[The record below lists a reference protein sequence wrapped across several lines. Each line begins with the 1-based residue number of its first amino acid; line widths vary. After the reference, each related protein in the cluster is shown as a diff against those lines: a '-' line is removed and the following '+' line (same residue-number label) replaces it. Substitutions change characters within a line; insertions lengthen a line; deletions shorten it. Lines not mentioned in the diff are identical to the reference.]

1 MKTSKTIY
9 LAIVLTI
16 GILTINSCGNDD
28 DCTEQTW
35 YQDADGDGFGNVN
48 MSQSSC
54 TQPTGYVSDNTD
66 FDDLNSDAYPGA
78 VENCNDGIDNDGDGN
93 IDNCIIDEIL
103 GNWTDNFGTTY
114 VINNTTLTLAS
125 MSVTDIFHIQMQGEN
140 FVICQNDASNN
151 YNPNLYSKFL
161 ITNLSANEF
170 YLCQSFYDS
179 PSQISIENATD
190 PSDLNDL
197 TSGCG
202 GFSWA
207 QVTRD

>member
-9 LAIVLTI
+9 LAVVLTI
-16 GILTINSCGNDD
+16 GMLTINSCNKDD

-48 MSQSSC
+48 LSQNSC

-66 FDDLNSDAYPGA
+66 FEDNNASAYPGA

-93 IDNCIIDEIL
+93 IDNCIVDKIL
-103 GNWTDNFGTTY
+103 GNWTDNYGTAY
-114 VINNTTLTLAS
+114 AINATTLT
-125 MSVTDIFHIQMQGEN
+125 VGTDIFHIIIEGEN
-140 FVICQNDASNN
+140 FVICLNDGNN
-151 YNPNLYSKFL
+151 QYNPNLYSKFL
-161 ITNLSANEF
+161 ITNQSVDEF

-197 TSGCG
+197 SSGCG
-202 GFSWA
+202 GFPWT
-207 QVTRD
+207 QVTRN